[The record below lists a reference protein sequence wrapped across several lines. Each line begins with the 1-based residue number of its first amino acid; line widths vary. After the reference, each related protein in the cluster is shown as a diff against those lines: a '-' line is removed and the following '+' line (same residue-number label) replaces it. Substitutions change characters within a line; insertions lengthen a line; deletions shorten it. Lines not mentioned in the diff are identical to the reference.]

1 MQSILI
7 YVIFGLAVVFI
18 SRKAYLSFTH
28 KEGGGC
34 AHCDPADPNKLK
46 KEKPVSGK

>member
-18 SRKAYLSFTH
+18 GRKVYQSFTH

-34 AHCDPADPNKLK
+34 AHCDPADPVKLK